1 MPAVFSPNRA
11 LEFSRFF
18 LLYIGLIFVCSIAGM
33 ADYAKKKTHEKTT
46 IENKKPDESM
56 NKQNRENH
64 MRTDDR
70 AGFKLS

>member
-33 ADYAKKKTHEKTT
+33 AGYAKKRHTKRQ
-46 IENKKPDESM
+46 P
-56 NKQNRENH
+56 
-64 MRTDDR
+64 
-70 AGFKLS
+70 

>member
-11 LEFSRFF
+11 LEFSRDFC
-18 LLYIGLIFVCSIAGM
+18 LYWADFRLIYRRYGWLCEE
-33 ADYAKKKTHEKTT
+33 KTHEKTT
-46 IENKKPDESM
+46 IEDKKPDESM

-64 MRTDDR
+64 MPTDDR